1 MVNSFLLKNIEKIL
15 SKTRSL
21 QKRLKS
27 RPQQFQFQ
35 QGVSGLLLH
44 SPHPIHFVAPSKKVI
59 FIVSKPTI
67 MNGRVMEQTLIS
79 HILPANVYLKTL
91 NNSTRPIARKK
102 AASPVLPNISQQS
115 KRSITRKSKRE
126 NLYTL
131 LDEGSFHFINNFPLL
146 AYYPPNI
153 FLLSTPL
160 TLKHQEKEKRKY
172 RRYRGHW
179 RSGLYKKLY
188 KTMQRIARNFFRTVL

>member
-35 QGVSGLLLH
+35 QGVSGRLLH
-44 SPHPIHFVAPSKKVI
+44 SPHPIFCYPIKKGHFYCFQAHNKEWASDGSNIHITHSTCEHVLKDIEKQHKTKKHAKRQHHLFYLI
-59 FIVSKPTI
+59 F
-67 MNGRVMEQTLIS
+67 
-79 HILPANVYLKTL
+79 L
-91 NNSTRPIARKK
+91 NRARE
-102 AASPVLPNISQQS
+102 A
-115 KRSITRKSKRE
+115 
-126 NLYTL
+126 L
-131 LDEGSFHFINNFPLL
+131 LERAKEKICIPHFINNFPLL

-153 FLLSTPL
+153 LLLSTPL